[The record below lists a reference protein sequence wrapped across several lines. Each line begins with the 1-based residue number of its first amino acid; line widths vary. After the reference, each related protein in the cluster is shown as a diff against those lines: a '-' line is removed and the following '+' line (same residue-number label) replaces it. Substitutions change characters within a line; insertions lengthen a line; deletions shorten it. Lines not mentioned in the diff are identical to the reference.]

1 MIRRPPRSTRTDTLF
16 PYTTLFRSK
25 SICVN
30 FGLAREFGGVRHLRF
45 DDTNPEKEDQEYV
58 DAIIEAVHW
67 LGFDWTAGGKDHL
80 YFASDYFGFMYEFA
94 QALVE
99 AGHAYVDAQ
108 SPEQIR
114 ANRGTLTEPGVAS
127 PWRD

>member
-30 FGLAREFGGVRHLRF
+30 FGLAREFGGVCHLRF
-45 DDTNPEKEDQEYV
+45 DDTNPEKEDQEYA

-67 LGFDWTAGGKDHL
+67 LGFDWKADGNDNL
-80 YFASDYFGFMYEFA
+80 YFASDYFGVMYEFA
-94 QALVE
+94 QALVQ
-99 AGHAYVDAQ
+99 AGHAHVDDDRKSNTSEIQ
-108 SPEQIR
+108 SLMRISYD
-114 ANRGTLTEPGVAS
+114 VY
-127 PWRD
+127 